1 MKRILTFLVTAATLL
16 GCSHDEAFTP
26 NTPTEKATYYASF
39 ADAEADSRT
48 YLDENFMLLW
58 HNDDRISLFTTTY
71 NEEYKFADPT
81 GSNAGKFEAIDND
94 SWVTGNPVSTTYAVY
109 PYNEHNALS
118 NSEILTIHFPA
129 EQAYAEKSFGRGAN
143 TMVAA
148 AQSSTSRLLPFRNAG
163 GFLML
168 KLYGE
173 GAVKS
178 ITLEGNN
185 DEILSGAATA
195 QAKYGY
201 LPLITMGN
209 EGGKTITLTCEE
221 AVELGATEAEATVFW
236 LVVPP
241 ITFEEGFTI
250 TVTDE
255 HGGTFTRSTSKEV
268 VIERNEIKSMSALNP
283 TFEGETEDPETPDT
297 PTVPSIPANE
307 VWYKTKSGDSVM
319 GAIPWIEGLDG
330 GPRIVS
336 NSFDSES
343 GYWKIVLDQSI
354 AKMLNING
362 GPDLLEIIMPNS
374 ITEIDS
380 DAFCYY
386 SGLTSI
392 TIPNGVTKIGAY
404 AFSGC
409 SGLTSIMIPNGVTN
423 IGAYAFSSCES
434 LINISIPNTVVEIGE
449 GAFSNCTS
457 LTTITL
463 PNNITEIV
471 NDMFNWCIKLE
482 NITIPEQVA
491 SIGANAFNG
500 CSSLTSVTIPNDV
513 AEIGAGAFE
522 LCSSLKTV
530 YCKPLVPPTLQ
541 VIFNQCTLFD
551 QCTSLETIDVPDA
564 ALEEYKV
571 ATYWANYATYMR

>member
-1 MKRILTFLVTAATLL
+1 MKRIITLFAAAATLFS
-16 GCSHDEAFTP
+16 CSHDEAFTP

-39 ADAEADSRT
+39 ADAEGGSRT
-48 YLDENFMLLW
+48 YLDEEFKLLW

-148 AQSSTSRLLPFRNAG
+148 AQSATSRLLPFRNAG
-163 GFLML
+163 GYLML

-185 DEILSGAATA
+185 EEILSGAATA

-250 TVTDE
+250 TVTDDN
-255 HGGTFTRSTSKEV
+255 GGTYTKSTSKELI
-268 VIERNEIKSMSALNP
+268 IERNEIKSMSALNP

-297 PTVPSIPANE
+297 PTVPTIPANE
-307 VWYKTKSGDSVM
+307 VWYKTKSGNSVM

-354 AKMLNING
+354 TKMLGISS

-374 ITEIDS
+374 ITEIEHS
-380 DAFCYY
+380 AFWYC

-392 TIPNGVTKIGAY
+392 TIPNGVTKIGAS
-404 AFSGC
+404 AFDG
-409 SGLTSIMIPNGVTN
+409 
-423 IGAYAFSSCES
+423 CES

-449 GAFSNCTS
+449 SAFRNCTS

-463 PNNITEIV
+463 PNNITEIG
-471 NDMFNWCIKLE
+471 DYMFYRCI
-482 NITIPEQVA
+482 
-491 SIGANAFNG
+491 
-500 CSSLTSVTIPNDV
+500 
-513 AEIGAGAFE
+513 
-522 LCSSLKTV
+522 
-530 YCKPLVPPTLQ
+530 
-541 VIFNQCTLFD
+541 
-551 QCTSLETIDVPDA
+551 
-564 ALEEYKV
+564 
-571 ATYWANYATYMR
+571 